1 MTTRLLASFNV
12 LDNHSKKVLD
22 RHARKSRLLSHAP
35 RGSCA
40 SFRKPDLPLT
50 VNCDWDFEFPSARRT
65 PISKHKTTTDIN
77 EEQELLQNKLRV
89 SKPATAASST
99 TEDSNC
105 RLKEAV
111 RSRVSVC
118 PFTSPED
125 LPWRSVCP
133 FSSPE
138 DLPWRSVCPFTSP
151 EDLPWRSVCPFS
163 SPEDL
168 PWRSVCPFSSPE
180 DLPWRSVCP
189 FSSPEDLPWRSVC
202 PFSSPEDLPW
212 RSVCP
217 FSSPEDL
224 PWRIGHRT
232 GGGREGGGGR
242 LKRKSVRGGQRK
254 EVSPVS
260 DDVTADCVPL
270 SLSDELKRKN
280 VRVLTPRPPSVSLP
294 LPIVSET
301 YPVVCNSDPYQ
312 HKPFTSS
319 GHHFLE
325 DPNPNLNPSPN
336 PSRTTV
342 HSAIV
347 RITNSLQADIMMKT

>member
-12 LDNHSKKVLD
+12 LDNHSKK
-22 RHARKSRLLSHAP
+22 KSRLLSHAP

-125 LPWRSVCP
+125 LPWR
-133 FSSPE
+133 
-138 DLPWRSVCPFTSP
+138 
-151 EDLPWRSVCPFS
+151 
-163 SPEDL
+163 
-168 PWRSVCPFSSPE
+168 
-180 DLPWRSVCP
+180 
-189 FSSPEDLPWRSVC
+189 
-202 PFSSPEDLPW
+202 
-212 RSVCP
+212 
-217 FSSPEDL
+217 
-224 PWRIGHRT
+224 IGHRT

-270 SLSDELKRKN
+270 SLSEELKRKN

-294 LPIVSET
+294 LPFPSLCRSLTPDPSTAFSFPPSAVSLPL
-301 YPVVCNSDPYQ
+301 PVSSLTPDPSTAFSFPPSAVSLPLPVSSLTPDPST
-312 HKPFTSS
+312 PFSFPPSAVSLPLPVSS
-319 GHHFLE
+319 LTP
-325 DPNPNLNPSPN
+325 DPSTPFSFPPSAGQFPD
-336 PSRTTV
+336 P
-342 HSAIV
+342 
-347 RITNSLQADIMMKT
+347 

>member
-125 LPWRSVCP
+125 LPWR
-133 FSSPE
+133 
-138 DLPWRSVCPFTSP
+138 
-151 EDLPWRSVCPFS
+151 
-163 SPEDL
+163 
-168 PWRSVCPFSSPE
+168 
-180 DLPWRSVCP
+180 
-189 FSSPEDLPWRSVC
+189 
-202 PFSSPEDLPW
+202 
-212 RSVCP
+212 
-217 FSSPEDL
+217 
-224 PWRIGHRT
+224 IGHRT

-270 SLSDELKRKN
+270 SLSEELKRKN

-347 RITNSLQADIMMKT
+347 RITNSLQADIMAEAGQLHCCGSCPQWDEP